1 MQIKQFSKDAAPL
14 HIWGSAFD
22 QGTLDQLEALTRMP
36 YIFDHVAA
44 MPDAH
49 VGIGATIGSV
59 FATRNA
65 VVPSAVGVDIGCG
78 MRAVRTS
85 LPAEAGTQHLLQ
97 RFVDLVYSRIP
108 LGFESHSNSRDWN
121 GLKHFPLADKELR
134 KKAAM
139 QLGTLGGGNHFVEVQ
154 SDGQCLWLM
163 IHTGSRHI
171 GLQIAERSI
180 REAKKYNT
188 HYKMGL
194 PPDLSC
200 LPLDSSEGQE
210 YMEAMNWA
218 LDYARENRRQL
229 MEELLDIF
237 REAIAPS
244 FDELEDI
251 EINHNFA
258 AFEEHFS
265 KRVLVHRKGA
275 TRAYTGEYG
284 IIPGSMGAVSYITRG
299 KGNPDS
305 FMSSSHGAGRAMGRR
320 EAQKRFGMDDFKRS
334 MKGVVA
340 NLRKNMIDEIPLAY
354 KNIDEVMK
362 AQEDLVEIVYMLP
375 PLASV
380 KG

>member
-1 MQIKQFSKDAAPL
+1 
-14 HIWGSAFD
+14 
-22 QGTLDQLEALTRMP
+22 
-36 YIFDHVAA
+36 
-44 MPDAH
+44 
-49 VGIGATIGSV
+49 
-59 FATRNA
+59 
-65 VVPSAVGVDIGCG
+65 
-78 MRAVRTS
+78 
-85 LPAEAGTQHLLQ
+85 
-97 RFVDLVYSRIP
+97 
-108 LGFESHSNSRDWN
+108 
-121 GLKHFPLADKELR
+121 
-134 KKAAM
+134 
-139 QLGTLGGGNHFVEVQ
+139 
-154 SDGQCLWLM
+154 
-163 IHTGSRHI
+163 
-171 GLQIAERSI
+171 
-180 REAKKYNT
+180 
-188 HYKMGL
+188 
-194 PPDLSC
+194 
-200 LPLDSSEGQE
+200 LPLDSSEGQD

-362 AQEDLVEIVYMLP
+362 AQEDLVEIVYMLH